1 MNAGGDKGGKTILLV
16 EDDEGNRTIIAEILT
31 DMGYLVIDK
40 SDVTSA
46 LEVVR
51 DETPIDLVITDYRL
65 PDTDGF
71 TLVDAMRKSR
81 PGVQVIMMTAYGN
94 AENYIRSMSLG
105 VFEYLNKPVKK
116 KEFERIVS
124 FALRKSVS
132 A

>member
-1 MNAGGDKGGKTILLV
+1 MNAGGDEGEKTILLV
-16 EDDEGNRTIIAEILT
+16 EDDKGNRTIFAEILT

-40 SDVTSA
+40 PDVTSA

-51 DETPIDLVITDYRL
+51 NTTPLDLVITDYRL

-71 TLVDAMRKSR
+71 TLVDAVRKAR
-81 PGVQVIMMTAYGN
+81 PGVQIIMMTAYGN
-94 AENYIRSMSLG
+94 AESYIKSMSLG

-116 KEFERIVS
+116 NEFERIVS
-124 FALRKSVS
+124 FALGKSAS

>member
-1 MNAGGDKGGKTILLV
+1 MIADGDTEGKTILLV
-16 EDDEGNRTIIAEILT
+16 EDDKGNRTIFAEILT
-31 DMGYLVIDK
+31 DMGYIVIDK
-40 SDVTSA
+40 PDVTSA

-51 DETPIDLVITDYRL
+51 DATPIDLVVTDYRL

-71 TLVDAMRKSR
+71 TLVDVVRKAR
-81 PGVQVIMMTAYGN
+81 PGVQIIMMTAYGN

-124 FALRKSVS
+124 FALRKSAS

>member
-1 MNAGGDKGGKTILLV
+1 MNAGGDKGEKTILLV
-16 EDDEGNRTIIAEILT
+16 EDDKGNRTIFAEILT
-31 DMGYLVIDK
+31 DLGYMVIDK
-40 SDVTSA
+40 PDVTSA

-51 DETPIDLVITDYRL
+51 NEMPIDLVITDYRL
-65 PDTDGF
+65 PDSDGF
-71 TLVDAMRKSR
+71 TLVEAMRKVR
-81 PGVQVIMMTAYGN
+81 PGVQIIMMTAYGN

-124 FALRKSVS
+124 FALSKSAS